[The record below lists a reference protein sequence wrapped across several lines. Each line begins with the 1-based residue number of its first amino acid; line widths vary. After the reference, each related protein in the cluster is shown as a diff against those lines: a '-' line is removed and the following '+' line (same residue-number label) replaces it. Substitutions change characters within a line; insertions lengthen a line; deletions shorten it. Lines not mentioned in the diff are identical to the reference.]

1 MQFLRLV
8 AALVSAFFLLLTVA
22 VPGASAATS
31 ATDVTVSIS
40 GSLVAPPGTAVHPF
54 ADAEISGSGSGS
66 GSGSDSGSGSGS
78 GTMDGISIR
87 ITQGHNENLDTMKLT
102 SPPAGIT
109 VIYSSSKGL
118 LRLRGTASVA
128 DYQAAL
134 RAVTYEES
142 AATAGSR
149 TFIVV
154 AGRAIYLPLTGN
166 LYEYVPGTI
175 S

>member
-54 ADAEISGSGSGS
+54 ADAEI
-66 GSGSDSGSGSGS
+66 SGS